1 MGSLL
6 IVSPFVSMLLVL
18 LTIFFVICLLK
29 SSWFRGI
36 VGVVRDAKNN
46 PKRGFKFLGCTK
58 FPRCRGTAGI
68 SWEDGLWQND
78 ETQPP
83 FTDSWRNGLGP
94 NDETQSAYADRAFH

>member
-36 VGVVRDAKNN
+36 AGVVRDAKNN
-46 PKRGFKFLGCTK
+46 SNRGFKFLGCTK
-58 FPRCRGTAGI
+58 FPLCRGTAGI